1 MRSLT
6 IILRNTTRKAT
17 PSGNVATEEVT
28 ATAEQKKKMV
38 EEVEGEDEITSDNVE
53 EYDQNIKDLKNN
65 GEWRRRRKCRMFM
78 HRRQ

>member
-1 MRSLT
+1 
-6 IILRNTTRKAT
+6 
-17 PSGNVATEEVT
+17 
-28 ATAEQKKKMV
+28 MV